1 MSCPPAPSLSP
12 EELEAKSKLLADITD
27 RVMLLRA
34 VWATTISWEVAREI
48 EAWIRKLQE
57 VAATMPREAV
67 EQALGPH
74 VGLLTQPVQNIA
86 KPQIPQDVQERVL
99 PPSAPSGK
107 YADTRSEL
115 YWWRVAPERPREPQR
130 PPGYVPDGLQ
140 SLVS

>member
-12 EELEAKSKLLADITD
+12 EELEAKTKLLADIAD
-27 RVMLLRA
+27 RIQLARA

-48 EAWIRKLQE
+48 EAWIKKLQE
-57 VAATMPREAV
+57 VAATMPHEAAV
-67 EQALGPH
+67 AALGPH
-74 VGLLTQPVQNIA
+74 TSLLTQPVQTIA

-115 YWWRVAPERPREPQR
+115 YWWRFAPERPREPQR
-130 PPGYVPDGLQ
+130 PVGYVPDGLQ